1 MAVLR
6 TDYEAV
12 AAGQTDQVLGPTGKK
27 GDILERVI
35 VQVATSGATGI
46 ASVKDGSGSSIPLV
60 PASTPVGVYIINL
73 GIRSAAT
80 GGWSLTTGAGATAL
94 AIGRF
99 T

>member
-1 MAVLR
+1 MVKS

-35 VQVATSGATGI
+35 VTVSAAATGTC
-46 ASVKDGSGSSIPLV
+46 SMKDGSGSAIPLT
-60 PASTPVGVYIINL
+60 AANTPIGVYTITI
-73 GIRSAAT
+73 GARSAAT
-80 GGWSLTTGAGATAL
+80 GGWSLTTGAGATAV
-94 AIGRF
+94 AVGRF